1 MHESEK
7 FYKKLNLK
15 VQKLII
21 LGQRPK
27 SMTGVAYFPLG
38 STLTI
43 L

>member
-1 MHESEK
+1 MHKSKK
-7 FYKKLNLK
+7 FKKKLNLK

-21 LGQRPK
+21 LGQRPR
-27 SMTGVAYFPLG
+27 SMTAVAYFPLG